1 MVLKAA
7 KNAIILFLLLGIVC
21 GVGYPALVTVIAQ
34 KAFPDQANG
43 SLVYKDGK
51 PVGSRLIGQEWT
63 EPKYFWGRPSAIP
76 GGANNAMTSTSSND
90 GPTSPWLI
98 NKVRDRVAAQ
108 RKANPDAKGPV
119 PQDLATTSAS
129 GLDPDI
135 TPEDALWQGERVAKA
150 RKMKKQ
156 DLEKLIHDMTEEPF
170 LGFLGEERINVLA
183 LNMEL
188 DRRAAEQKQQKSVS
202 SKGGKRR

>member
-7 KNAIILFLLLGIVC
+7 KNAIIIFLLLGIVC

-34 KAFPDQANG
+34 KAFPEQANG
-43 SLVYKDGK
+43 SIVYKDGK

-63 EPKYFWGRPSAIP
+63 QPKYFWGRPSAIP

-119 PQDLATTSAS
+119 PQDLATTS
-129 GLDPDI
+129 DI
-135 TPEDALWQGERVAKA
+135 TPEDALWQVERVAKA

-156 DLEKLIHDMTEEPF
+156 DLEKLVHDMTEEPF

-188 DRRAAEQKQQKSVS
+188 DRRAEQIRQSEKSGKS
-202 SKGGKRR
+202 GKRR

>member
-7 KNAIILFLLLGIVC
+7 KNAIIIFLLLGIVC

-34 KAFPDQANG
+34 KAFPEQANG
-43 SLVYKDGK
+43 SIVYKDGK

-63 EPKYFWGRPSAIP
+63 QPKYFWGRPSAIP

-98 NKVRDRVAAQ
+98 NK
-108 RKANPDAKGPV
+108 GPV

-135 TPEDALWQGERVAKA
+135 TPEDALWQVERVAKA

-156 DLEKLIHDMTEEPF
+156 DLEKLVHDMTEEPF

-188 DRRAAEQKQQKSVS
+188 DRRAEQIRQSEKSGKS
-202 SKGGKRR
+202 GKRR

>member
-7 KNAIILFLLLGIVC
+7 KNAIIIFLLLGIVC

-34 KAFPDQANG
+34 KAFPEQANG
-43 SLVYKDGK
+43 SIVYKDGK

-63 EPKYFWGRPSAIP
+63 QPKYFWGRPSAIP
-76 GGANNAMTSTSSND
+76 GGANNAMS
-90 GPTSPWLI
+90 PTSPWLI

-135 TPEDALWQGERVAKA
+135 TPEDALWQVERVAKA

-156 DLEKLIHDMTEEPF
+156 DLEKLVHDMTEEPF

-188 DRRAAEQKQQKSVS
+188 DRRAEQIRQSEKSGKS
-202 SKGGKRR
+202 GKRR

>member
-1 MVLKAA
+1 MTREK
-7 KNAIILFLLLGIVC
+7 
-21 GVGYPALVTVIAQ
+21 YE
-34 KAFPDQANG
+34 
-43 SLVYKDGK
+43 SL
-51 PVGSRLIGQEWT
+51 P
-63 EPKYFWGRPSAIP
+63 
-76 GGANNAMTSTSSND
+76 
-90 GPTSPWLI
+90 
-98 NKVRDRVAAQ
+98 
-108 RKANPDAKGPV
+108 
-119 PQDLATTSAS
+119 LAT
-129 GLDPDI
+129 LK
-135 TPEDALWQGERVAKA
+135 ELAKA

>member
-1 MVLKAA
+1 M
-7 KNAIILFLLLGIVC
+7 
-21 GVGYPALVTVIAQ
+21 
-34 KAFPDQANG
+34 
-43 SLVYKDGK
+43 
-51 PVGSRLIGQEWT
+51 
-63 EPKYFWGRPSAIP
+63 
-76 GGANNAMTSTSSND
+76 
-90 GPTSPWLI
+90 
-98 NKVRDRVAAQ
+98 RDRVAAQ

-135 TPEDALWQGERVAKA
+135 TPEDALWQVGRVAKA

-156 DLEKLIHDMTEEPF
+156 DLEKLVHDMTEEPF

-188 DRRAAEQKQQKSVS
+188 DRRAEQIRQSEKSGKS
-202 SKGGKRR
+202 GKRR